1 MQDGRWCNAWILAE
15 GIVSTGITSGD
26 LWSWRCV
33 VFGHFFASANMLAH
47 RYASWDNSRGLVKNY
62 ERGIKT
68 KPSER
73 PGVEQRLVLSVERN
87 ASQAAITRHRAAER
101 TRGRTGRVL
110 PVLCPSLHSL
120 HSASKQSY
128 LSIYH
133 PFRFSASYL
142 NSSMQEPTAV
152 VTWTEAKL
160 VKVKR
165 KRLLQG
171 QRKVCSHQVQDLKN
185 MARGDVR
192 WGGSLS
198 QHLSPALSRLNEK
211 DPDSHCHDIIAASL
225 VIAAKIYTV
234 YTHIKCNIS
243 PPCTFF

>member
-1 MQDGRWCNAWILAE
+1 
-15 GIVSTGITSGD
+15 
-26 LWSWRCV
+26 
-33 VFGHFFASANMLAH
+33 MLAH

-101 TRGRTGRVL
+101 TRGRTGRVP

-152 VTWTEAKL
+152 VTWPEPKL

-171 QRKVCSHQVQDLKN
+171 QRKVSSHQVQDLKIW
-185 MARGDVR
+185 RGVMWGEEG

-211 DPDSHCHDIIAASL
+211 DPDSHCHYIIAASL
-225 VIAAKIYTV
+225 VITAKIYTV

-243 PPCTFF
+243 PPCTFFFLLYLFVFHHYSTSRCFILFYFIFKLYKVANIAVL